1 MVVCGLAGAV
11 VQRAG
16 RHHGARLARPLRVDD
31 LGTDDAK
38 LSFNDVSYSW
48 LIGILA
54 GLGILIL
61 VGPAWI
67 VITTSLME
75 SMLDVRIA
83 SIAGGLILATPVLVI
98 VMDWLIGLTKRMS
111 L

>member
-1 MVVCGLAGAV
+1 M
-11 VQRAG
+11 QS
-16 RHHGARLARPLRVDD
+16 
-31 LGTDDAK
+31 TT
-38 LSFNDVSYSW
+38 FNDVSYSW

-61 VGPAWI
+61 VGPVRI

-83 SIAGGLILATPVLVI
+83 SIDGGLILATLVLVI
-98 VMDWLIGLTKRMS
+98 VMDWPIGLTKRMS
-111 L
+111 V

>member
-1 MVVCGLAGAV
+1 MQSSA
-11 VQRAG
+11 
-16 RHHGARLARPLRVDD
+16 
-31 LGTDDAK
+31 
-38 LSFNDVSYSW
+38 FNDVSYSW

-61 VGPAWI
+61 VGPVRI

-75 SMLDVRIA
+75 SMLDDRIA
-83 SIAGGLILATPVLVI
+83 FASGLILATLVLVI

-111 L
+111 V